1 MRGEGSN
8 MVTYRW
14 DRHAPKMVDNLN
26 KLLVSENSQAGV
38 TLMTETGAVSV
49 DRLLLSASS
58 PYFRSPFSLSPS
70 Q

>member
-1 MRGEGSN
+1 

-58 PYFRSPFSLSPS
+58 PYFRSPFSLLPS